1 MKKTALLFIAVLVI
15 LASIDF
21 IWPFTTERT
30 DGDVFGQGLNTAEM
44 QTYQDSDLGFTVRY
58 PSFFAVQP
66 DSLDEYT
73 GHVRFSYDNEWA
85 TVVLECYALRNY
97 GQSLKSGM
105 DSLAQVLH
113 ATDCKLGSDYFI
125 LSGPQYENDSR
136 IDDYSYYSR
145 LVSRGKL
152 SSADSSRKSTTGRCS
167 RISAQV
173 SAVPTVSCLMPHAK
187 VTKRKEP
194 FSIMNKIT
202 DTPRNVTKPLNI
214 CSDFHPR
221 QHFFGL
227 VGAFPW
233 DFL

>member
-1 MKKTALLFIAVLVI
+1 MKKAALLFVVALVI

-44 QTYQDSDLGFTVRY
+44 LTYQDPDLGFTVRY

-85 TVVLECYALRNY
+85 TVVLECYALRNR

-113 ATDCKLGSDYFI
+113 ATDRNLGNDYFI

-136 IDDYSYYSR
+136 MDDYSF
-145 LVSRGKL
+145 
-152 SSADSSRKSTTGRCS
+152 
-167 RISAQV
+167 ISA
-173 SAVPTVSCLMPHAK
+173 A
-187 VTKRKEP
+187 
-194 FSIMNKIT
+194 
-202 DTPRNVTKPLNI
+202 
-214 CSDFHPR
+214 
-221 QHFFGL
+221 G
-227 VGAFPW
+227 
-233 DFL
+233 

>member
-1 MKKTALLFIAVLVI
+1 MKKTALLFIALLVI

-30 DGDVFGQGLNTAEM
+30 DEYVFEQGLNTAEM
-44 QTYQDSDLGFTVRY
+44 QTYQDPDLGFTVRY

-125 LSGPQYENDSR
+125 LSGPQYENGSL
-136 IDDYSYYSR
+136 IDGYSYYTKAMVNHKLWFVFTMIYPDDYKDVLTR
-145 LVSRGKL
+145 LFKEIDDWQIWERPHLQLKQGESQTPKAVS
-152 SSADSSRKSTTGRCS
+152 
-167 RISAQV
+167 
-173 SAVPTVSCLMPHAK
+173 
-187 VTKRKEP
+187 E
-194 FSIMNKIT
+194 
-202 DTPRNVTKPLNI
+202 
-214 CSDFHPR
+214 
-221 QHFFGL
+221 
-227 VGAFPW
+227 
-233 DFL
+233 

>member
-1 MKKTALLFIAVLVI
+1 MKKTALLFVATLVI

-44 QTYQDSDLGFTVRY
+44 QTYQDPDLGFTVRY

-152 SSADSSRKSTTGRCS
+152 WFVYTMVYPDRYHDHLGRLFKEIDDWQVFEDLRTGISRADSFMLDATRKGHKKKR
-167 RISAQV
+167 
-173 SAVPTVSCLMPHAK
+173 AVFNH
-187 VTKRKEP
+187 EQ
-194 FSIMNKIT
+194 IN
-202 DTPRNVTKPLNI
+202 
-214 CSDFHPR
+214 
-221 QHFFGL
+221 G
-227 VGAFPW
+227 
-233 DFL
+233 

>member
-1 MKKTALLFIAVLVI
+1 MKKTALIFVATLVI

-30 DGDVFGQGLNTAEM
+30 DGDVFEQGLNTAEM

-125 LSGPQYENDSR
+125 LSGPQYEM
-136 IDDYSYYSR
+136 I
-145 LVSRGKL
+145 V
-152 SSADSSRKSTTGRCS
+152 
-167 RISAQV
+167 V
-173 SAVPTVSCLMPHAK
+173 
-187 VTKRKEP
+187 
-194 FSIMNKIT
+194 
-202 DTPRNVTKPLNI
+202 
-214 CSDFHPR
+214 
-221 QHFFGL
+221 
-227 VGAFPW
+227 
-233 DFL
+233 

>member
-1 MKKTALLFIAVLVI
+1 
-15 LASIDF
+15 
-21 IWPFTTERT
+21 
-30 DGDVFGQGLNTAEM
+30 M
-44 QTYQDSDLGFTVRY
+44 QTYQDPDLGFTVRY
-58 PSFFAVQP
+58 PSFFAVQL

-152 SSADSSRKSTTGRCS
+152 WFVYTMVYPDRYHDHLDRLFKEIDDWQVFEDLRTGISRADSFMLDATRKG
-167 RISAQV
+167 
-173 SAVPTVSCLMPHAK
+173 HK
-187 VTKRKEP
+187 KKRVVFNHE
-194 FSIMNKIT
+194 
-202 DTPRNVTKPLNI
+202 
-214 CSDFHPR
+214 
-221 QHFFGL
+221 
-227 VGAFPW
+227 
-233 DFL
+233 